1 MNCDV
6 VEQRSYGNIFATAG
20 TYGIGGVE
28 FGKDAVNH
36 LVQFVGCT
44 HIGIE
49 IGGMVGGLVA
59 VGVLTN
65 AAGNVNLV
73 APSGLTAG
81 VEERVE
87 KSFGF
92 VLATQLV
99 YPTFYIVRHIGAVLP
114 TVGLGEMVVDLGGVK
129 GGDETTVASCVHK
142 AVAVHDVLPRLGAM
156 HISIVYL
163 FEIVI
168 SGSGIGYLTAR
179 HLIEGVACNA
189 PVIERVFKCFG
200 YSFIIQL
207 AVQIALCAVC
217 LMGLS
222 AVGGGNHSLKEFETV
237 GCAPF
242 VQQSPLL
249 CHQYDGASMIAN
261 HAVGFVCGKFPHSQ
275 FATGFILA

>member
-1 MNCDV
+1 
-6 VEQRSYGNIFATAG
+6 
-20 TYGIGGVE
+20 
-28 FGKDAVNH
+28 
-36 LVQFVGCT
+36 
-44 HIGIE
+44 
-49 IGGMVGGLVA
+49 MVRGFVA
-59 VGVLTN
+59 VGILSNHT
-65 AAGNVNLV
+65 GNVALV

-81 VEERVE
+81 IEERVE
-87 KSFGF
+87 ESLGF
-92 VLATQLV
+92 VFATQLV

-114 TVGLGEMVVDLGGVK
+114 AVGLGEVVVDLGWVEGS
-129 GGDETTVASCVHK
+129 DESTVAPCVHK
-142 AVAVHDVLPRLGAM
+142 AVAVHDILPRLGAM

-200 YSFIIQL
+200 DSFIIQL

-222 AVGGGNHSLKEFETV
+222 AVGGGNHSLEEFETV